1 MQVAYTRTIMPSGLP
16 PSPTLTNPDMILPY
30 QSAPSHR
37 WQPSSSS
44 ESSPE
49 TPQHTQQFPN
59 FPPTSSNESRPTR
72 SEASETRRRLRPA
85 GQSLSPFR
93 NGVLSRPGGPTRARS
108 VSEREKGGD
117 GRIRYENS
125 RLSYKPIGTPEK
137 IGGSS
142 PTVKD
147 QYSLNRVII
156 IEDDEQ
162 SEAAVE
168 SNYAPDNTYR
178 TPSILEED
186 ENNPNSHTAMSK
198 RAEEILANAKK
209 RLTVRVSRFKYAG
222 RDTKCSLEYGR

>member
-1 MQVAYTRTIMPSGLP
+1 MQVAYTHTIMPSGLP

-30 QSAPSHR
+30 QSAPANR
-37 WQPSSSS
+37 WQQSSSS

-59 FPPTSSNESRPTR
+59 FSSTSINEPRQTR
-72 SEASETRRRLRPA
+72 SDASEARRRLKPA

-108 VSEREKGGD
+108 VTEREKGGD
-117 GRIRYENS
+117 GRIRFENS
-125 RLSYKPIGTPEK
+125 RLSYRPAGTPDRTVA
-137 IGGSS
+137 SF
-142 PTVKD
+142 PTLKD
-147 QYSLNRVII
+147 QYSPNRVII

-168 SNYAPDNTYR
+168 SNYAPDNTYK

-186 ENNPNSHTAMSK
+186 ESNPNSHTAMSK

-209 RLTVRVSRFKYAG
+209 RLTVSFSASNVP
-222 RDTKCSLEYGR
+222 T